1 LKYTI
6 IFTLNAAIAAKRQ
19 QKNEKLNK
27 KILVLKGQASSDKKP
42 LMNDV
47 EIE

>member
-1 LKYTI
+1 M
-6 IFTLNAAIAAKRQ
+6 
-19 QKNEKLNK
+19 K
-27 KILVLKGQASSDKKP
+27 KKIYIYILVLKGQASSDKKP